1 MPIFKI
7 WKPVGL
13 TPLEAIE
20 TLKEKEASLKE
31 AKMTYAGRLD
41 PLASGVLILL
51 SGEDRFNKEDY
62 LKLPKTYEVE
72 VLFGVSTDTGDVLG
86 LIEKV
91 SDSEVSLS
99 KVEQVGP
106 TFVGKKS
113 QTAPK
118 FSSPSLDG
126 KNFTKE
132 IEIYSI
138 NIKEGRALKSE
149 TVLKEVAEKI
159 SQVAG
164 NFRQA
169 SIEAKWQ
176 KVLKEKDS
184 SLLVVKLEV
193 VVSSGTYMRVLAS
206 QIGEALGVPALAYS
220 ITRLKVGDFTRQDC
234 LDL

>member
-1 MPIFKI
+1 MR
-7 WKPVGL
+7 W
-13 TPLEAIE
+13 
-20 TLKEKEASLKE
+20 
-31 AKMTYAGRLD
+31 
-41 PLASGVLILL
+41 
-51 SGEDRFNKEDY
+51 
-62 LKLPKTYEVE
+62 
-72 VLFGVSTDTGDVLG
+72 DVLG

-106 TFVGKKS
+106 TYVGKKS